1 MMFPIIRFR
10 QMVVC
15 SAALVVCVSLSVA
28 THAKDQWQRVYTG
41 DDSVIELDTTTLR
54 FGSANLLRAHFR
66 TVFSSAESVGGDRGV
81 KYKTRLE
88 TIDFRLTDRRYRFVE
103 ISLLDPAGKLIQT
116 KTTDAT
122 EEWRVLKPGGIT
134 ERLFNAACTVTPL
147 GAWKVVD
154 YRFVEGE
161 PKEAKTTPELD
172 RLVGA
177 KVNLHINHAEV
188 NSRVCLSP
196 SFEDKDA
203 ARDEALRQLGIDWKS
218 IGIRREDA
226 RTINVRCE
234 GSGWRPPRSLLIKD
248 NNKEDMLMLWDGV
261 FLVLKR
267 TEGAPFQV
275 TRGPGRPTLKRR
287 QP

>member
-1 MMFPIIRFR
+1 MMFPIIRFN
-10 QMVVC
+10 QIVVC
-15 SAALVVCVSLSVA
+15 GATLVLCVSLCGV

-54 FGSANLLRAHFR
+54 FGPANLLRAKFR
-66 TVFSSAESVGGDRGV
+66 TVFSSAETVGGDRGV

-88 TIDFRLTDRRYRFVE
+88 TTDFRLTDRRYRFVE
-103 ISLLDPAGKLIQT
+103 IGLLDPSGKLIQT

-134 ERLFNAACTVTPL
+134 ERLFNAACAVTPL
-147 GAWKVVD
+147 GAWKVLA

-161 PKEAKTTPELD
+161 PKDAKTTPELD

-177 KVNLHINHAEV
+177 KVSLHVGHAEV
-188 NSRVCLSP
+188 NNQVCLSP

-203 ARDEALRQLGIDWKS
+203 TQDESLRQLGIDWKS

-226 RTINVRCE
+226 RTINIRCE

-248 NNKEDMLMLWDGV
+248 NNKEEMLMLWDGV
-261 FLVLKR
+261 FLVLKK
-267 TEGAPFQV
+267 TEGGPFHV

-287 QP
+287 Q